1 VKFTWTKEEISIA
14 DELMKLAPKLRDEF
28 LEYHKDFYTT
38 FKGGKPYSA
47 ANPHAILDDVP
58 GKVDWKVEGL
68 RYALLEQRIEH
79 NMFLDPKLSNNFPT
93 AASLTKKYVSHCG
106 CSGYSI
112 LEPMGLIR
120 RHMDVENR
128 SHNFIRIH
136 IPLIVPEGEIG
147 LEVNGHNLKWNDLFA
162 FDNGEQHSA
171 YNRTKERRLI
181 YIIDITRSFLLI
193 PKFERNNV

>member
-1 VKFTWTKEEISIA
+1 MKFIWSKEEISIA
-14 DELMKLAPKLRDEF
+14 EELLQLIPNLRDEF
-28 LEYHKDFYTT
+28 LQYHKDFDTT
-38 FKGGKPYSA
+38 FKGGKPYSL

-68 RYALLEQRIEH
+68 RYALLEQKIEH
-79 NMFLDPKLSNNFPT
+79 NMFLDPKLSTIFPT
-93 AASLTKKYVSHCG
+93 ASQLTKKYLQHCG

-112 LEPMGLIR
+112 LEPMGLIK

-128 SHNFIRIH
+128 SHHFVRIH
-136 IPLIVPEGEIG
+136 IPLIVPEGEVG
-147 LEVNGHNLKWNDLFA
+147 FEVNGQNLKWDNLFA

-171 YNRTKERRLI
+171 YNRTKSRRLI
-181 YIIDITRSFLLI
+181 YIIDITRSFLSI